1 MIIFRKIA
9 VPALVLLFFLSAAA
23 AAFLQQPVFL
33 LIPFGM
39 FALSYVLV
47 HPEYLYYILLAS
59 IPWSI
64 EFNFTPSLGTD
75 LPDEPLMLIV
85 AFLALAGIIWQRKKL
100 GIQSL
105 HPLLWIL
112 ILQLAWT
119 LVTVFTST
127 YPDLSAKYFIAKCW
141 YLLAFV
147 AAPLLLFRNEQVLRR
162 ATIILLSSMVL
173 FMLVTQLRHAAN
185 GWTFERINDSVRPFF
200 RNHVNYSALLVF
212 MVPLQ
217 IAVLRLAA
225 RRSVRIT
232 MAVILTVTIAA
243 LYFSYAR
250 GAWMALAAGLFS
262 YWLIRHK
269 YLLRSWLIF
278 LVLSVATV
286 FYLKSNDRYIKFAP
300 DYNSTIFHTNFREH
314 LIATYQLKDVST
326 AERFYRW
333 IAGVRMI
340 GDSWMN
346 GFGPSSFYRQYKS
359 YTQPAFKTWVSRN
372 REQSTVHNY
381 FLLLIIE
388 QGVIGLLLF
397 LVLLGALFWYAQS
410 IYHRTTDRFWKVVVA
425 AVSAILVMECTINF
439 LSDMIETDKAGSIFY
454 LCVAVLVLAEK
465 KANVEM

>member
-1 MIIFRKIA
+1 
-9 VPALVLLFFLSAAA
+9 VLLFFLSAAA

-33 LIPFGM
+33 LVPFGM
-39 FALSYVLV
+39 LVLTYLLV

-85 AFLALAGIIWQRKKL
+85 SFLALAGIIWQRKKL
-100 GIQSL
+100 GTRPL

-217 IAVLRLAA
+217 IAVLRLATK
-225 RRSVRIT
+225 RYIRISI
-232 MAVILTVTIAA
+232 AVILVITIAA

-250 GAWMALAAGLFS
+250 GAWVALAAGLFS

-278 LVLSVATV
+278 LVLSIAAV
-286 FYLKSNDRYIKFAP
+286 FYLKSNDRYMKFAP

-340 GDSWMN
+340 GDSWMV

-372 REQSTVHNY
+372 RDQSTVHNY

-397 LVLLGALFWYAQS
+397 LLLLGALFWYAQN

-454 LCVAVLVLAEK
+454 LCVAVLVLAER
-465 KANVEM
+465 KANVKM